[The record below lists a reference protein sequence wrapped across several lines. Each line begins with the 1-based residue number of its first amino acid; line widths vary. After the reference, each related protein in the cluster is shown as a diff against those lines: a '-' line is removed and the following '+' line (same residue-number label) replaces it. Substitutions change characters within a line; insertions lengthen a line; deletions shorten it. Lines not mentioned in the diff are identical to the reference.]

1 MSMYGMSRDQ
11 NVDLIVKTALE
22 FGITDKRHIA
32 YMLATAQHETGDFN
46 HAREI
51 GGAQPHY
58 RGGENYFGRGYPQI
72 THIDRYDAVDDLLG
86 LNGRLKRDPDLAA
99 RDPNIAAD
107 ALVAGMMRGL
117 YTNANLELYVN
128 SEKTDYYNARRTING
143 TDVADRVA
151 GYAQQWE
158 KDLPAIIDRLNQQG
172 ITPRELPGNLF
183 QDGRLSNG
191 EIGPEVARMQEGLIA
206 KGYQLAPDGNF
217 GNGTQRQLEK
227 FQQAQGLPVTGYADQ
242 ATLDALGVQLRQ
254 VPSTQTSP
262 NQAQPGERPTGNE
275 QRQTP
280 PPHDVAP
287 TIQPLSPTS
296 PDLTVP
302 TSPQTGTPKPAV
314 ISQPQET
321 APASLPTTNPVPSNP
336 SPDAPETRGRIVP
349 PTGFGT
355 WPTPNNYEP
364 NPPIIG
370 DPRYGTPRGAPDGH
384 AGIDIR
390 GNIGDPVVAFKA
402 GVVDPLGGI
411 SYDGNAGWLVQI
423 KHDDGTYTMYQ
434 HLKERPNLELGQK
447 VEEGQQIGQIGDS
460 GNAKGVPQ
468 LHFEVR
474 RGDGSL
480 GDDVNPSE
488 FVQHLGSFGPAVK
501 ELKENLA
508 KLGYD
513 PGSPTSDVFDDKT
526 KAAVLAWQKDNNLPQ
541 TGAVDGNSI
550 EAIRNPERYREGQN
564 INQPAPPA
572 QPSVQPPV
580 QPESPPLNP
589 TVSPPA
595 ITQSNATRLTDSNQ
609 DAPFTASKAVTTN
622 DLGRNDAAIAMSPE
636 HRERTQQVLKAFE
649 SMPAGTFKNEEEKI
663 AKATEAAATSLVGDR
678 PLNKVESAR
687 VINGNLYLGDRADML
702 DSTGRIASVPMQPVK
717 SVEDSVRA
725 VNEANRTQ
733 DKLIEAKPA
742 SPEPISNGF
751 PKPGQP
757 GFELYNDALKALDKL
772 GLPQHANDP
781 DAKRRDALTVAAAVG
796 EMGGQNISSISTVRG
811 PSYFTAQDNN
821 GQFYPLSIE
830 QKYRAPEENL
840 KVLNEA
846 ARGMAPAND
855 NPAKEIESES
865 RQAPARGR

>member
-46 HAREI
+46 HTREI

-72 THIDRYDAVDDLLG
+72 THIDRYEAVDDLLG

-128 SEKTDYYNARRTING
+128 SEKTDYYNARRTINS

-183 QDGRLSNG
+183 RDGRLSNG

-206 KGYQLAPDGNF
+206 KGYQVAPDGNF

-254 VPSTQTSP
+254 VPPPQVSP

-280 PPHDVAP
+280 PPQDVAP
-287 TIQPLSPTS
+287 TIQRLS
-296 PDLTVP
+296 PDLDAPISTQTAKPSTVP
-302 TSPQTGTPKPAV
+302 PPQA
-314 ISQPQET
+314 QET
-321 APASLPTTNPVPSNP
+321 TPMQPPTTNPTT
-336 SPDAPETRGRIVP
+336 DTPEAKGRIVP

-355 WPTPNNYEP
+355 WPSPNNYEP
-364 NPPIIG
+364 NPAIIG
-370 DPRYGTPRGAPDGH
+370 DPRYDTPRRVAGAH
-384 AGIDIR
+384 AGIDIK
-390 GNIGDPVVAFKA
+390 GNIGDPVVAFKP

-411 SYDGNAGWLVQI
+411 GFDEKGAGWYIQI
-423 KHDDGTYTMYQ
+423 KHDDGSYTMYQ
-434 HLKERPNLELGQK
+434 HLKERPNLELGQR
-447 VEEGQQIGQIGDS
+447 VQEGQQIGQVGDS

-474 RGDGSL
+474 RGDG
-480 GDDVNPSE
+480 GPNTDVNPSE
-488 FVQHLGSFGPAVK
+488 FVQHMGSFGPAVK

-513 PGSPTSDVFDDKT
+513 PGSPTSDVFDEKT

-541 TGAVDGNSI
+541 TGAVDGNAI

-564 INQPAPPA
+564 INQPT
-572 QPSVQPPV
+572 QPTQPVQPPV
-580 QPESPPLNP
+580 QPDSPNP
-589 TVSPPA
+589 AVPPPTTPQA
-595 ITQSNATRLTDSNQ
+595 NSTRLTDSNQ
-609 DAPFTASKAVTTN
+609 DAPLTASTTVPINDHARQDAAVT
-622 DLGRNDAAIAMSPE
+622 MSPE

-649 SMPAGTFKNEEEKI
+649 SLPTGTFKNEEEKI

-678 PLNKVESAR
+678 KLDKVESAR
-687 VINGNLYLGDRADML
+687 VINGTLYLGDRTDML
-702 DSTGRIASVPMQPVK
+702 DSTGRIAPMPMQPVK
-717 SVEDSVRA
+717 PVEDSIRA

-733 DKLIEAKPA
+733 DKPIETKPV
-742 SPEPISNGF
+742 STETVNNGF

-757 GFELYNDALKALDKL
+757 GYELYNDALKALDKL

-796 EMGGQNISSISTVRG
+796 EMGGQNIGSISTVRG

-846 ARGMAPAND
+846 TRGLAPANE
-855 NPAKEIESES
+855 NPTREIESET
-865 RQAPARGR
+865 RQASVRSR